1 MKHFF
6 SALLALTGLAG
17 AAQSPVDVQ
26 HYRYEVELS
35 DASDAITGKA
45 TITVRFTQ
53 PVSQWSLDLYAVE
66 DDKGMQV
73 FAVKDGQASAPFVH
87 RGDKV
92 HITLASPPAAGETRQ
107 FEISYMGVPRDGLI
121 ISKNRHG
128 DRTFFSDNW
137 PDRAHHWMPCV
148 DQPAD
153 KASVE
158 FIVTAPAHYRVVSN
172 GLLQEEK
179 ETGKGLRRT
188 HWKEDMPIPTKVMV
202 IGAAR
207 FAVARVDSAY
217 HVPVTAWV
225 YPQDSARG
233 VYDYAL
239 ADDCLRYFEALIGPF
254 PYRKLANVQSTTI
267 FGGMENASAIF
278 YAENSVTGTRSSESL
293 IAHEVAHQWFGN
305 TATEKTF
312 SHLWLSEGFA
322 SYLTDMYFEQKYG
335 VDSFRKRLAGSRLQ
349 VARFAA
355 RSKQPVVDSTTA
367 YMDLLNANSYQK
379 GAWILHMLR
388 GTVGDTAFRQI
399 LRRYY
404 AEYKGGNADSR
415 DFQRVAEA
423 VWGRSLQGFFDQWL
437 YQPGIPQLQVRKT
450 IDGDEVKIRISQ
462 LNGSWEFPLEVA
474 YIMKDG
480 SRRMQR
486 IPVTARETEYKESIR
501 GVKEIMIDPEVRL
514 LYTEKQ

>member
-1 MKHFF
+1 MKSIFCG
-6 SALLALTGLAG
+6 LLILSFLATF
-17 AAQSPVDVQ
+17 AQSPVDVQ

-45 TITVRFTQ
+45 TVTVKFVQ
-53 PVSQWSLDLYAVE
+53 PVAQWSLDLSSLQ

-73 FAVKDGQASAPFVH
+73 FAVKDGDQPATFMH

-92 HITLASPPAAGETRQ
+92 VINLGKPPAAGETRQ

-148 DQPAD
+148 DVPAD

-158 FIVTAPAHYRVVSN
+158 FIVTAPAHYRVISN
-172 GLLQEEK
+172 GLLQEE
-179 ETGKGLRRT
+179 EEVGKGLRRT
-188 HWKEDMPIPTKVMV
+188 HWKETIAIPTKVMV

-217 HVPVTAWV
+217 HIPVTAWV
-225 YPQDSARG
+225 YPQDSAKG

-239 ADDCLRYFEALIGPF
+239 ADDCLRYFENLIGPF
-254 PYRKLANVQSTTI
+254 PYHKLANVQSTTI

-278 YAENSVTGTRSSESL
+278 YAENSVTGTRSAEGT

-322 SYLTDMYFEQKYG
+322 TYLTDMYFEDKYG
-335 VDSFRKRLAGSRLQ
+335 VEAFRKKLTGERAQ
-349 VARFAA
+349 VVRFAA
-355 RSKQPVVDSTTA
+355 QSKQAVVDSTTA

-388 GTVGDTAFRQI
+388 TEIGDSVFRKV
-399 LRRYY
+399 LRSYY
-404 AEYKGGNADSR
+404 NEYKGGNADSR
-415 DFQRVAEA
+415 DFQRVAES
-423 VWGRSLQGFFDQWL
+423 VSGRNLQQFFDQWL
-437 YQPGIPQLQVRKT
+437 YQPGVPQLQIKKD
-450 IDGDEVKIRISQ
+450 IDGGEIKIKVTQ
-462 LNGSWEFPLEVA
+462 LQGNWHFSLPVA
-474 YIMKDG
+474 YVMQDG
-480 SRRMQR
+480 SRQLD
-486 IPVTARETEYKESIR
+486 IISIKAKETAYKKSIR
-501 GVKEIMIDPEVRL
+501 GVKEIIIDPEVKL